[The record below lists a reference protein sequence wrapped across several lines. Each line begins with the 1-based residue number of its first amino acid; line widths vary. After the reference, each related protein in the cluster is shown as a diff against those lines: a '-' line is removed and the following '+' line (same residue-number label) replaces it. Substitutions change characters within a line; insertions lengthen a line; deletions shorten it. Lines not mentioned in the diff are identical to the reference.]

1 MAYTFEVKVWNDF
14 EVARGLSIKVFKD
27 GAPVGTIAPG
37 TTDEDPWVHPFS
49 SWGNSITLELQTE
62 PVEGTPGKY
71 FHSSSTTEYLVHTK
85 TNKWELTITN
95 PVVEPLTDSSSTTN
109 VSMGEDQ
116 TLINN
121 RGNKRTK
128 KVRRKS

>member
-14 EVARGLSIKVFKD
+14 EVARGSSIKVFHD
-27 GAPVGTIAPG
+27 GALVYTIAPG
-37 TTDEDPWVHPFS
+37 ETEVDPWVHPFNS
-49 SWGNSITLELQTE
+49 GDNSITIELQTE

-85 TNKWELTITN
+85 TDKWELTITN
-95 PVVEPLTDSSSTTN
+95 PVVEPIMDSSTTTN

-116 TLINN
+116 T
-121 RGNKRTK
+121 
-128 KVRRKS
+128 